1 MNQDLFF
8 PFWTSP
14 YWHLQF
20 TQRWEKSLKTCKT
33 LKSVCLIR
41 ISRKKK
47 YFYSVGVYITE
58 QYSRCCV
65 ISDNES
71 QKITVHSAG
80 LRLFVSNIYKQYN
93 VLFNWPVL
101 FLAIAP
107 SIHQSRFR
115 VTVITA
121 LCKFSARVMLSHN
134 NNNKFNTYIAQN
146 SS

>member
-41 ISRKKK
+41 ISRKKV
-47 YFYSVGVYITE
+47 FLQCWSVYNWTVFEILRNFL
-58 QYSRCCV
+58 QW
-65 ISDNES
+65 ISENYG
-71 QKITVHSAG
+71 TFCG
-80 LRLFVSNIYKQYN
+80 LATFCVSNIYKQYN

>member
-1 MNQDLFF
+1 MGEKPENMQDPKICMSDKDF
-8 PFWTSP
+8 
-14 YWHLQF
+14 
-20 TQRWEKSLKTCKT
+20 K
-33 LKSVCLIR
+33 
-41 ISRKKK
+41 KKK

-58 QYSRCCV
+58 QYSRYCV
-65 ISDNES
+65 ISYNES
-71 QKITVHSAG
+71 QKITAHSAG